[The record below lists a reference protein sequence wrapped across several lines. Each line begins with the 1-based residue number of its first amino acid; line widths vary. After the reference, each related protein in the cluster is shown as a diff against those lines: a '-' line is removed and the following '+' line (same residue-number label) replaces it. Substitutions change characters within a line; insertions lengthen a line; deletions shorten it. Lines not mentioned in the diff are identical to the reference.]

1 MKFDFKL
8 IEKRFKIR
16 SKKELENKILKA
28 EKRAA
33 QSFEI
38 IKEINQK

>member
-1 MKFDFKL
+1 MMKFDFKL

-16 SKKELENKILKA
+16 SKKELENRILKA

-33 QSFEI
+33 QSFKI
-38 IKEINQK
+38 INNLN